1 MVAGTITLDFPS
13 VGATENII
21 LAAALSNKVIYIKN
35 AAMEPEIVDLQNYIN
50 KLGGSVSGAGTKD
63 IKIVGVE
70 KLEANIEYEIMPDRI
85 EIGTLL
91 CAAAITNG
99 NITIKNVRIEH
110 IIPIVY
116 KLEEMGCEI
125 NLKEKEINLIA
136 NNRLKSC
143 NLKTMPY
150 PGFPTD
156 MQPQIAV
163 ALALA
168 KGSSMVTE
176 SIFENR
182 FKYVDELNR
191 MGAKIKV
198 EGNTAYIEGVEHF
211 TRRMSGAEVNVAIG
225 LTRLGFPVEDLPRL
239 GDDPFGHYI
248 EQALKDNGIGTNLLT
263 YDPVYRT
270 GIQLKEYVK
279 DGHDPAAPYYR
290 KGSAAS
296 HLSIR
301 EIDALDLGEIGLV
314 HVTGIPPAL
323 SKEAREATY
332 RLMER
337 ARKAQIPVTFDPNLR
352 PALWEND
359 EMMRKVL
366 NDLANYADVVLP
378 GIGECEILAG
388 TTDKEKAADFYHQK
402 GAALVVIKDG
412 KNGAYVSEKKENGE
426 VVRDMIPGYP
436 VKKVVD
442 TVGAGDGFAVGV
454 LSGLLKGLPV
464 TECAKRG
471 NAIGSLQVQHR
482 GDNEWLPTEEIL
494 QSYMAGNIQ
503 K

>member
-1 MVAGTITLDFPS
+1 MK
-13 VGATENII
+13 E
-21 LAAALSNKVIYIKN
+21 LAS
-35 AAMEPEIVDLQNYIN
+35 
-50 KLGGSVSGAGTKD
+50 
-63 IKIVGVE
+63 
-70 KLEANIEYEIMPDRI
+70 
-85 EIGTLL
+85 
-91 CAAAITNG
+91 
-99 NITIKNVRIEH
+99 
-110 IIPIVY
+110 
-116 KLEEMGCEI
+116 
-125 NLKEKEINLIA
+125 
-136 NNRLKSC
+136 
-143 NLKTMPY
+143 
-150 PGFPTD
+150 
-156 MQPQIAV
+156 
-163 ALALA
+163 
-168 KGSSMVTE
+168 
-176 SIFENR
+176 
-182 FKYVDELNR
+182 
-191 MGAKIKV
+191 
-198 EGNTAYIEGVEHF
+198 
-211 TRRMSGAEVNVAIG
+211 
-225 LTRLGFPVEDLPRL
+225 FPVEYLTRL

-270 GIQLKEYVK
+270 GIQLKEYVE

-296 HLSIR
+296 HLSAQ
-301 EIDALDLGEIGLV
+301 EIDALDLEEIGLV

-337 ARKAQIPVTFDPNLR
+337 AREAQIPVTFDPNLR
-352 PALWEND
+352 PALWENG
-359 EMMRKVL
+359 ETMRNVL
-366 NDLANYADVVLP
+366 ND
-378 GIGECEILAG
+378 
-388 TTDKEKAADFYHQK
+388 QK

-471 NAIGSLQVQHR
+471 NAIGSIQVQHR
-482 GDNEWLPTEEIL
+482 GDNEGLPTEEIL